1 MAEPS
6 HEAQIVAQLNEYR
19 PPFIDLLGGRV
30 VAANSADRSCT
41 FEFRVPLE
49 YCHSGNVVQGGFVT
63 AMLDA
68 SMAHA
73 VFGCDPSITRL
84 SSLEISTRY
93 ESVTRGDV
101 PLRVEG
107 RIRKLTRTVAFLE
120 AELMDEDGQV
130 LASASS
136 VAKVGRDTA

>member
-1 MAEPS
+1 MGSEMCIRDS
-6 HEAQIVAQLNEYR
+6 
-19 PPFIDLLGGRV
+19 
-30 VAANSADRSCT
+30 
-41 FEFRVPLE
+41 
-49 YCHSGNVVQGGFVT
+49 
-63 AMLDA
+63 
-68 SMAHA
+68 
-73 VFGCDPSITRL
+73 
-84 SSLEISTRY
+84 Y